1 MKAYTRH
8 LLPTFVISVIAIA
21 IHACGSRFKNEAA
34 EEGYELAK
42 QKCASCHKFP
52 EAELLDKK
60 TWANA
65 VLPKMSGFFGLQF
78 MDFGTYFEDET
89 ANKVEQ
95 LSLADWKKILSY
107 YTSEAPD
114 SLKYERKQSD
124 SIIMDLP
131 GFLIANSSFTKKDPF
146 VTYTGYFSSKNQLL
160 FADGAK
166 TMYVMSAEQS
176 VIDSF
181 EVETGVSSVYSTN
194 DSLMVLSMGVLHPSD
209 EKVGKLTIIN
219 SVTKQSLVI
228 IDTMQRP
235 VHMSVGDLNNDNLD
249 DLVISEFGNISG
261 QLVWYENESD
271 FKYKRHVLRPLPGST
286 RTELHDFNNDGQLD
300 IMVLMAQAD
309 EGMFIYFN
317 NGNGGF
323 TEKRILQF
331 SPAHGS
337 NYFELADFNADGHLD
352 ILATNGDNGDYFP
365 PILKPYHG
373 VRIYMNDGK
382 NNFKESTFLFAN
394 GMCKAM
400 ARDFDGD
407 GDLDIASISYFP
419 DYDKRPEES
428 FIYFEN
434 EGDLSFKP
442 YSFLQVTS
450 GRWLTMEAADIDAD
464 NDIDIVLGNCM
475 FSLGYVPPALMQKWK
490 AGSPAVLVLKN
501 DGQQRLTARTRRQ
514 KVSQ

>member
-1 MKAYTRH
+1 MKTYTRY
-8 LLPTFVISVIAIA
+8 LVPAFVISIIAIT
-21 IHACGSRFKNEAA
+21 IYACGSRFKNEAA
-34 EEGYELAK
+34 EEGYGLAK

-65 VLPKMSGFFGLQF
+65 VLPKMSGFLGMRF

-95 LSLADWKKILSY
+95 LSLADWKKILAY

-114 SLKYERKQSD
+114 TLEYEKKQSD
-124 SIIMDLP
+124 SIRMNLP
-131 GFLIANSSFTKKDPF
+131 GFSITEPPFKKRDPF
-146 VTYTGYFSSKNQLL
+146 VTYSGYFPLAKQLL
-160 FADGAK
+160 FADGAGK
-166 TMYVMSAEQS
+166 MYVMSAEQK

-181 EVETGVSSVYSTN
+181 EVETGVSSVYRSG

-209 EKVGKLTIIN
+209 EKIGKLTMVN
-219 SVTKQSLVI
+219 AVTKQSSVI

-235 VHMSVGDLNNDNLD
+235 VHMSLGDLNNDKLD
-249 DLVISEFGNISG
+249 DLVLSEFGNNSG
-261 QLVWYENESD
+261 QLVWYERESN
-271 FKYKRHVLRPLPGST
+271 FKYKRHVLRPLPGAT
-286 RTELHDFNNDGQLD
+286 RTELHDFNKDGKLD
-300 IMVLMAQAD
+300 IVALMAQAD

-317 NGNGGF
+317 NGNGSF

-331 SPAHGS
+331 SPAYGS

-382 NNFKESTFLFAN
+382 NNFREAAFFPVN
-394 GMCKAM
+394 GVCKAM

-428 FIYFEN
+428 FIYFQN
-434 EGDLSFKP
+434 GGNLSFKP
-442 YSFLQVTS
+442 YSFPQVTS
-450 GRWLTMEAADIDAD
+450 GRWLTMEAVDIDAD

-490 AGSPAVLVLKN
+490 AESPAILVLENK
-501 DGQQRLTARTRRQ
+501 GR
-514 KVSQ
+514 